1 MAQHLLLVAI
11 ITVLL
16 LLGWTLLLL
25 GWTLYQVCLE
35 CGEESSQAL
44 LKLSVSIL
52 FVGKTDN
59 SGAES
64 FSGGLSI

>member
-11 ITVLL
+11 ITV
-16 LLGWTLLLL
+16 LLLL